1 MRRAALTVAVL
12 LAALGGCREARPD
25 ARMQATYDKTGK
37 LRLLTYDSNGNGKPD
52 TWSHMDGT
60 RVVRVEIDKN
70 EDGVIERRE
79 YYDAS
84 QALEK
89 VEASTRPDGK
99 VTRTEFYDGGALARA
114 EEDIDGNGA
123 VDRWETYANGLVRSV
138 AFDTEGTGR
147 PTRRLVYGSDG
158 QLVQIETGGDLAPRA
173 GKR

>member
-1 MRRAALTVAVL
+1 MRRARTTDQ
-12 LAALGGCREARPD
+12 P
-25 ARMQATYDKTGK
+25 TYDKTGK
-37 LRLLTYDSNGNGKPD
+37 LRLLTYDSNANGKPD
-52 TWSHMDGT
+52 TWSHMDGS
-60 RVVRVEIDKN
+60 RVDHVEIDKN

-89 VEASTRPDGK
+89 VEASTRPDGR
-99 VTRTEFYDGGALARA
+99 VTRTEFYDGGALWRA

-158 QLVQIETGGDLAPRA
+158 QLVKIGTGADLAPRA

>member
-1 MRRAALTVAVL
+1 MNLRIGCAALTVAVL
-12 LAALGGCREARPD
+12 LAALGCREARPD
-25 ARMQATYDKTGK
+25 ARMQATYDHIGK

-147 PTRRLVYGSDG
+147 PTRRLVYGRDG
-158 QLVQIETGGDLAPRA
+158 QLVRDRDGRGPGAPR
-173 GKR
+173 

>member
-1 MRRAALTVAVL
+1 
-12 LAALGGCREARPD
+12 
-25 ARMQATYDKTGK
+25 MQPTYDKTGK
-37 LRLLTYDSNGNGKPD
+37 LRLLTYDSNANGKPD
-52 TWSHMDGT
+52 TWSHMDGS
-60 RVVRVEIDKN
+60 RVVRIEIDKN

-79 YYDAS
+79 DHDAS

-99 VTRTEFYDGGALARA
+99 VTRTELYDAGALARA

-123 VDRWETYANGLVRSV
+123 VDWWETYANGFVRSV

-158 QLVQIETGGDLAPRA
+158 QLVQIKTGGDLTPRA